1 MMSDRIG
8 AIDIPQDVTAASHRR
23 SASDETLPVES
34 SRCTSAGMRR
44 GAIVGGDS
52 KCTISAREVLS
63 APPRYEAQD
72 ACQKHRPHH
81 AKLL

>member
-63 APPRYEAQD
+63 APPR
-72 ACQKHRPHH
+72 
-81 AKLL
+81 